1 MTNGIFSVI
10 INPEHENSI
19 LIWPALEEAG
29 MEEMIMMKMT
39 SALANKLLKQL
50 DEDKMFHLN
59 RENASSTYVAAVG
72 EEPVIPEYNYSETQA
87 ELVRID
93 EKIQA
98 IKHAVNLANVT
109 SKVDVLGKEYTVDT
123 VLVRMAQMSRRKATL
138 DYMRKLLPKERKEA
152 QRYVSNRSNVPE
164 YRYINYDLDLVKAE
178 YEKISEEIMAM
189 QIALDKHNQTFE
201 FEVAI

>member
-1 MTNGIFSVI
+1 MTNVIFSVI
-10 INPEHENSI
+10 INPEHENKFYS
-19 LIWPALEEAG
+19 LAGKEQAG

-59 RENASSTYVAAVG
+59 RENTSSTYVAAVG

-87 ELVRID
+87 ELERID

-98 IKHAVNLANVT
+98 IKHAINLANVT